1 MKENSLKH
9 HNKKNYVLTSIAN
22 VSNLVEPLNKHVADF
37 DSYTALKIKC
47 LTIMFLNLSPSRKS
61 EKKAW
66 ERHSGVTKMA
76 TTPLHF
82 TNVRHAR

>member
-1 MKENSLKH
+1 MNEKSLAYYRKR
-9 HNKKNYVLTSIAN
+9 NYVLTSIAS
-22 VSNLVEPLNKHVADF
+22 VSNLVEPLNKHVADL

-47 LTIMFLNLSPSRKS
+47 LTIMFLKLSPSRKS

-66 ERHSGVTKMA
+66 ERHSGVTKIA
-76 TTPLHF
+76 TIPLHL